1 MSNNQTRRPEELL
14 RLSGLFKG
22 IADADLQKLCSHA
35 EVLEYSAGSII
46 LDEEAVSGRVYVIDS
61 GDVVISRKENDQT
74 DVLARFLNGEC
85 FGELDLFSES
95 GRAVTIRAEADSR
108 LLVFP
113 GNGLKAQELLAEWPG
128 IGSKIIKNLISMV
141 AQRIR
146 STNKLLSQRS
156 PWVEE
161 LKKLVFV
168 DKLTG
173 LFNRT
178 WLTEELKKELES
190 KRSGTSFLIIKP
202 DNFKFINDTYGH
214 DAGDRTLSLLA
225 DTVMQ
230 SAKNRGTAARHG
242 GDVFA
247 IVYKNANAREAVS
260 MARNVL
266 KRIHGIDMKPVTG
279 TEGVALTASVGIMI
293 RKPGDRTPVDTSIQ
307 IAFNKM
313 LKARAAG
320 GDRFCDKET
329 GL

>member
-1 MSNNQTRRPEELL
+1 MRGPVELL
-14 RLSGLFKG
+14 QLSGLFKG
-22 IADADLQKLCSHA
+22 IAKAELQKLCTHCD
-35 EVLEYSAGSII
+35 VREYRAGSVI
-46 LDEEAVSGRVYVIDS
+46 LDEEAVTGSVYVIDS

-74 DVLARFLNGEC
+74 AILARFLKGEC

-95 GRAVTIRAEADSR
+95 GRPVTVSAESDSR

-113 GNGLKAQELLAEWPG
+113 GNGLKTGALFAEHPG
-128 IGSKIIKNLISMV
+128 IGSKVIKNLISMV

-146 STNKLLSQRS
+146 STNQLLSHRS

-178 WLTEELKKELES
+178 WLTEELKNELEG

-214 DAGDRTLSLLA
+214 DAGDKTLSLLA
-225 DTVMQ
+225 DTIIQ
-230 SAKNRGTAARHG
+230 AAENRGTAARHG

-247 IVYKNANAREAVS
+247 IVYKNANSREARSAAADV
-260 MARNVL
+260 R
-266 KRIHGIDMKPVTG
+266 KRVRGIAMDPVTG
-279 TEGVALTASVGIMI
+279 VEGVVLTASVGIMTRI
-293 RKPGDRTPVDTSIQ
+293 PGDETPVDESIQ
-307 IAFNKM
+307 IAFDRM
-313 LKARAAG
+313 LSAGAAG
-320 GDRFCDKET
+320 GDRSFGGEAQK
-329 GL
+329 

>member
-1 MSNNQTRRPEELL
+1 MSNNQARRPEELL
-14 RLSGLFKG
+14 QLSGLFKG
-22 IADADLQKLCSHA
+22 IAKAELEKLCSHCD
-35 EVLEYSAGSII
+35 LREYSAGSVI
-46 LDEEAVSGRVYVIDS
+46 LDEEAVTGSVYVIDS

-74 DVLARFLNGEC
+74 AILARFLNGEC

-95 GRAVTIRAEADSR
+95 GGPVTVRAESDSR

-113 GNGLKAQELLAEWPG
+113 GNGVTAGELFAAHPG
-128 IGSKIIKNLISMV
+128 IGSKVIKNLISMV

-146 STNKLLSQRS
+146 STNQLLSQRS

-178 WLTEELKKELES
+178 WLTEELKNQLAG

-225 DTVMQ
+225 DTIMQ
-230 SAKNRGTAARHG
+230 GAENRGTAARHG

-247 IVYKNANAREAVS
+247 IVYKNANARD
-260 MARNVL
+260 ARSVAAL
-266 KRIHGIDMKPVTG
+266 VRKRVRGIAMGPVTG
-279 TEGVALTASVGIMI
+279 VEGVVLTASVGIMT
-293 RKPGDRTPVDTSIQ
+293 RKPGDKTPVDESIQ
-307 IAFNKM
+307 IAFDRM
-313 LKARAAG
+313 LSARAAG
-320 GDRFCDKET
+320 GDKSCGEEVQK
-329 GL
+329 

>member
-1 MSNNQTRRPEELL
+1 MSDNQARRPIELL

-22 IADADLQKLCSHA
+22 IVKTELQQLSAHCD
-35 EVLEYSAGSII
+35 VRDYSAGSVI
-46 LDEEAVSGRVYVIDS
+46 LDEKAVIGRVYVIDS

-74 DVLARFLNGEC
+74 AILARFLNNEC
-85 FGELDLFSES
+85 FGELDLFSKT
-95 GRAVTIRAEADSR
+95 GAAVTIRAEIDSR

-113 GNGLKAQELLAEWPG
+113 GNGLTAGELLTEFPG
-128 IGSKIIKNLISMV
+128 IGSKVIKNLISMV

-146 STNKLLSQRS
+146 STNQLLSQRS

-178 WLTEELKKELES
+178 WLTEELKKELGG
-190 KRSGTSFLIIKP
+190 KQTGTSFLIIKP

-225 DTVMQ
+225 ETVMQ
-230 SAKNRGTAARHG
+230 AAENRGTAARHG

-247 IVYKNANAREAVS
+247 IVYKNANAREARSV
-260 MARNVL
+260 AADVR
-266 KRIHGIDMKPVTG
+266 KRIRGIAMKSVTG
-279 TEGVALTASVGIMI
+279 VEGVVLTVSVGIMT
-293 RKPGDRTPVDTSIQ
+293 RKPGDRTSIPEAIQ
-307 IAFNKM
+307 IAFDRM
-313 LKARAAG
+313 LNARAAG
-320 GDRFCDKET
+320 GDSSFGGEVPQ
-329 GL
+329 